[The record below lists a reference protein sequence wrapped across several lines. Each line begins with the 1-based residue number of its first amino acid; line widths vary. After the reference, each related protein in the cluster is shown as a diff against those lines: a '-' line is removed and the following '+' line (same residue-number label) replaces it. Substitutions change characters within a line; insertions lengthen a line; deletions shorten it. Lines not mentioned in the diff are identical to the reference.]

1 MSQHILVSVA
11 YIQEK
16 KEIIC
21 YFQNECEKIAKRF
34 SFTPY
39 IKLNKQISK
48 EKIEELLIS
57 FRLKHF
63 QLKESDSSIL
73 LCSNSIENLKKIS
86 NLLAKVTNQKHIVLE
101 PERAFLIEK
110 DWSYYEAF
118 LLEKGDSEIKKIDEK
133 LDFSFHLIPN
143 LLFEE
148 ALCINKSHTLSLIK
162 QSAFS
167 QILKIPLEK
176 IPISE
181 KEIVELFLENVYFE
195 NSQPVLWQNKNAFYS
210 AKQFPPF
217 GEFKKIS
224 EIDFSG
230 VWAQLLTKLFFNI
243 GEETIN
249 CSCCKPVKLEDSNLL
264 PSTLI
269 RVFPNEDLYY
279 SSSSPTFAFNYHKL
293 SDFKSERKQK
303 RYEFCLKEYP
313 VGPLKYNQEIMLP
326 IEDVKILLDEK
337 KVSLAKN
344 HSLNWFCK
352 NKESFISKEIIKLNL
367 KIFKKKKL
375 LGQEMI
381 SNKISF
387 KEYFSKELINALNFL
402 LISLPVHLS
411 DPISK
416 FFSIEL
422 AEAINAIQESTITKF
437 KEFSEKSGYR
447 VLYSDKKRVF
457 VKGYSSLALA
467 KHFSIKTKLPQ
478 PIVASF
484 SNSTKLTIQA

>member
-21 YFQNECEKIAKRF
+21 YFQNGYEKLAKRF

-39 IKLNKQISK
+39 IKLNKKISK

-57 FRLKHF
+57 FKIKNF
-63 QLKESDSSIL
+63 QLKETNSSIL
-73 LCSNSIENLKKIS
+73 LCSDSIENLKKIS
-86 NLLAKVTNQKHIVLE
+86 NLIAKTTNQKYLVFE
-101 PERAFLIEK
+101 AERIFLIEK
-110 DWSYYEAF
+110 DWSYYETF
-118 LLEKGDSEIKKIDEK
+118 SIENNGEIKKVDKK

-148 ALCINKSHTLSLIK
+148 ALCISEPHTLSLIK

-167 QILKIPLEK
+167 QILKISLKK
-176 IPISE
+176 IPNSE
-181 KEIVELFLENVYFE
+181 KEIIELFLENIYFE
-195 NSQPVLWQNKNAFYS
+195 NSQSISWQNKNAFYS

-230 VWAQLLTKLFFNI
+230 VWAQLLTKNFFNI
-243 GEETIN
+243 GEDTIN
-249 CSCCKPVKLEDSNLL
+249 CSCCKPVKLDDSNLL

-269 RVFPNEDLYY
+269 KVIPNEDFYY
-279 SSSSPTFAFNYHKL
+279 SSNSLTFALNYHKL
-293 SDFKSERKQK
+293 NDFKNERKQK
-303 RYEFCLKEYP
+303 KYEFCLKEYP
-313 VGPLKYNQEIMLP
+313 IGPLKRGQEIMLP
-326 IEDVKILLDEK
+326 IEDVKTLLDEK
-337 KVSLAKN
+337 KVSLSKN
-344 HSLNWFCK
+344 HLLNWFCK
-352 NKESFISKEIIKLNL
+352 KQESFISKEINKINL
-367 KIFKKKKL
+367 QIFKERKVLVQDIIPAKV
-375 LGQEMI
+375 
-381 SNKISF
+381 NF
-387 KEYFSKELINALNFL
+387 NEYFSNTLIYVLNFFL
-402 LISLPVHLS
+402 VSLPVHIS

-416 FFSIEL
+416 FFSSDL

-447 VLYSDKKRVF
+447 VIYSDKKSVF

-467 KHFSIKTKLPQ
+467 KSFSAKTKLPQ
-478 PIVASF
+478 PVISSF
-484 SNSTKLTIQA
+484 SKNTKLAIPC